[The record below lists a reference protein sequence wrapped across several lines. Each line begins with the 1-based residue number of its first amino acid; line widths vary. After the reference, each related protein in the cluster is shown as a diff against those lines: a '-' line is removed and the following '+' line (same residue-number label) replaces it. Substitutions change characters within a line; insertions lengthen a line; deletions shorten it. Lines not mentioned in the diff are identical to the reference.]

1 MGHVSI
7 HFLKLIDTPFI
18 MNALRII
25 SLLNLTTL
33 VLLLSFSHLN
43 SQNTC
48 NSLSEFAA
56 DECANA
62 CIGCAINGF
71 QGTTAGYSGADLFCG
86 GALIEN
92 NSAWLAFVASS
103 TTVSF
108 EVSPSNCV
116 NDNGIQVAIL
126 PNCTN
131 EAIACNIGFAGGG
144 SSPISLTATVV
155 VGQTYYLLV
164 DGYDGDECSFQIT
177 SAQGVVS
184 PPALGVIGAVSG
196 RAQVCPYATT
206 AYSVPSVANAL
217 KYMWTAPP
225 GCSINGTGNNQIIVD
240 APAGNTVTV
249 TFGNAGGQVTAK
261 AFSTCGATTAT
272 VSKNVTVA
280 PLPPTYLPP
289 LTIYTDELPF
299 LWQNEELISTPP
311 GGIFYTTR
319 TSWLG
324 CDSIITQ
331 SVSVKP
337 RPSGRVYWDINGNG
351 IYNVDYDIPAVGQKV
366 TASLNPPTVTNN
378 EGIYQFTSL
387 VSSATITLPQL
398 PNYAVSVNPTVHA
411 YNNGNLPSYNFALT
425 PQKGPA
431 FGYVFL
437 DKDLDGIFNGNDE
450 ILEGIVIKTTTG
462 QQAVSNSNGSYF
474 LDNVAYPEII
484 SVVLPLGLDA
494 VGATSYT
501 FLPNNSDP
509 YNFPLRDQSTY
520 GQIKWDVDQNNTL
533 SAGDPPAVGVTVKA
547 SNGTTKTTSDIGF
560 YGFNGL
566 VVGDSI
572 WLDIPGISA
581 SPAYYIVNTQQQ
593 GGYDFLLTPTT
604 QPNLSIDITNTT
616 PFRPGFNTKIVI
628 TVANLSS
635 VPAPAVGVGL
645 KHPTFL
651 SYFVA
656 FPSTTTFLADSMYW
670 YLGDMLPM
678 STRSI
683 SVTVLTN
690 QFTPIGTA
698 VAVKGKV
705 NMPLGDSDPAN
716 NTYSLQKIVVGSY
729 DPNDKNVDPVY
740 ITPAILAN
748 NPPPLEYVIR
758 FQNTGTYEAE
768 TVEIIDSLSTSL
780 QWQTLRLISSSHFC
794 TWDISPEGVVK
805 FHFPNI
811 MLPDSTTNEPGS
823 HGFVKFSI
831 QPQTDL
837 FEGDKIANFCDIY
850 FDFNEPIRTNTTDM
864 HVTYFL
870 PGSPLPPGDNALS
883 ARPNPASFQVKFSWP
898 IPTTTDGTITLYNS
912 NGVAVASVSLPV
924 PSTNAAINT
933 AWLPEGMYLAVL
945 RSGNLFYNKR
955 VSVVRTRTIRKDE

>member
-1 MGHVSI
+1 MNS
-7 HFLKLIDTPFI
+7 LKITLLF
-18 MNALRII
+18 
-25 SLLNLTTL
+25 SLNI
-33 VLLLSFSHLN
+33 LLSFTPLS

-48 NSLSEFAA
+48 NSISEFAA
-56 DECANA
+56 DDCGNA
-62 CIGCAINGF
+62 CLGCAINGF
-71 QGTTAGYSGADLFCG
+71 QGTTVGFSGNGSFCG

-92 NSAWLAFVASS
+92 NSAWLAFIANSS
-103 TTVSF
+103 NVSF
-108 EVSPSNCV
+108 VVTPSNCA
-116 NDNGIQVAIL
+116 NNNGIQVAIM
-126 PNCTN
+126 PNCSDD
-131 EAIACNIGFAGGG
+131 AIACNAGLVGGG
-144 SSPISLTATVV
+144 SSPISINATVV
-155 VGQTYYLLV
+155 IGQTYYLLV
-164 DGYDGDECSFQIT
+164 DGYDGDECNFQIT
-177 SAQGVVS
+177 SAQGASLPSV
-184 PPALGVIGAVSG
+184 LGPIGAVSG
-196 RAQVCPYATT
+196 IGQVCPGAETT
-206 AYSVPSVANAL
+206 YSVPTVINAI
-217 KYMWTAPP
+217 KYLWTAPP
-225 GCSINGTGNNQIIVD
+225 GCSINGTGNNQLLVD
-240 APAGNTVTV
+240 APTGNTVSV
-249 TFGNAGGQVTAK
+249 NFGNVSGQITVKGLK
-261 AFSTCGATTAT
+261 ACGIGTAT

-280 PLPPTYLPP
+280 PLPPTSLPP

-311 GGIFYTTR
+311 GGFFYTIR
-319 TSWLG
+319 NSWLG

-351 IYNVDYDIPAVGQKV
+351 TYNAGFDIPTPDQSVQASFGTSAV
-366 TASLNPPTVTNN
+366 TDEN
-378 EGIYQFTSL
+378 GIYQFTSL
-387 VSSATITLPQL
+387 TPSANISLTQL
-398 PNYAVSVNPTVHA
+398 PDYAVSVNPLVHA

-425 PQKGPA
+425 PQKGTA
-431 FGYVFL
+431 SGLVFL
-437 DKDLDGIFNGNDE
+437 DKDLNGVFNGNDE
-450 ILEGIVIKTTTG
+450 ILPGIVIKTTTG
-462 QQAVSNSNGSYF
+462 QQAISNSNGSYF
-474 LDNVAYPEII
+474 LTNVAYPEII
-484 SVVLPLGLDA
+484 SVIIPLGLEA

-501 FLPNNSDP
+501 FLPDNNDP
-509 YNFPLRDQSTY
+509 YNFPLRDQGIY
-520 GQIKWDVDQNNTL
+520 GQIKWDVDQNNTF
-533 SAGDPPAVGVTVKA
+533 SAGDSPAFGITIKA
-547 SNGTTKTTSDIGF
+547 SNGTIKTTPATGF
-560 YGFNGL
+560 YSFNGL
-566 VVGDSI
+566 LTGDSI
-572 WLDIPGISA
+572 WISTPGVSA

-645 KHPTFL
+645 KHPTFI
-651 SYFVA
+651 SYLVA
-656 FPSTTTFLADSMYW
+656 FPSTTTLLTDSMYW
-670 YLGDMLPM
+670 YLGDMPPM

-716 NTYSLQKIVVGSY
+716 NTYLLQKIVVGSY
-729 DPNDKNVDPVY
+729 DPNDKNVDPAY

-768 TVEIIDSLSTSL
+768 TVEIIDSLSTTL
-780 QWQTLRLISSSHFC
+780 QWQTLRLISTSHFC

-811 MLPDSTTNEPGS
+811 MLPDSNSNEPES

-850 FDFNEPIRTNTTDM
+850 FDFNEPIRTNTADM

-870 PGSPLPPGDNALS
+870 PGTPLPPGDNALS
-883 ARPNPASFQVKFSWP
+883 VRPNPATFQVKFSWP
-898 IPTTTDGTITLYNS
+898 VPTTTDGTITLYNS
-912 NGVAVASVSLPV
+912 NGVAVASVNLPV
-924 PSTNAAINT
+924 PSTSAAINT
-933 AWLPEGMYLAVL
+933 AWLAEGMYLAVL
-945 RSGNLFYNKR
+945 RSGNLFYNRR
-955 VSVVRTRTIRKDE
+955 VSVVRVGSIRRDE